1 MSEQSV
7 TMTVTGTVYDS
18 TTILLHWLTA
28 ASVAVL
34 WIAGQTADWIPDGPA
49 NTAVWSV
56 HVVLGFVLA
65 AILAWRV
72 GWRASGGRRLPPA
85 DRGALQAFAKL
96 THYLLYALLL
106 IVVALGVVNAFVRGY
121 NLFDLVSLPQV
132 GDRAWRRP
140 ITHWHGLVA
149 NILLGLALFHA
160 AAALVHHYL
169 WRDAVLKRML
179 PGTPVAKLP
188 PRYAHRSTET

>member
-1 MSEQSV
+1 MNEQSR
-7 TMTVTGTVYDS
+7 TVTVYDK
-18 TTILLHWLTA
+18 TTIVLHWLTA

-34 WIAGQTADWIPDGPA
+34 WIIGQTADWIPDGPA
-49 NTAVWSV
+49 NTAVWSI

-65 AILAWRV
+65 VILVWRI
-72 GWRASGGRRLPPA
+72 GWRASEGRRLPPA
-85 DRGALQAFAKL
+85 DRGALQAFAKS

-106 IVVALGVVNAFVRGY
+106 AVIVLGVANAFVRGY
-121 NLFDLVSLPQV
+121 NLFDLVSLPQI
-132 GDRAWRRP
+132 GNRALRRP
-140 ITHWHGLVA
+140 ITHWHGLAA

-179 PGTPVAKLP
+179 NGVPLAGTPHQA
-188 PRYAHRSTET
+188 RRSTEP